1 MDKITL
7 QKYTWEHYYLLLIT
21 NYLYIPQHLEH
32 KEIFNDLVIV
42 MDTLRTE
49 CPWDKKQTIQ
59 TLSNLTV
66 EEVYEL
72 TEAIALE
79 DWDNL
84 KEELGDVLL
93 HILFYAKIASEKG
106 KFTLSDMMSTQIEK
120 LKRRHPHIY
129 GDLKV
134 ADEAEVKRNWE
145 QIKLSEGKK
154 SVLGG
159 VPRSLT
165 AVIKAYRMQ
174 DKAAQVGFE
183 WEKSEDVWKKV
194 QEEMEELHEV
204 MEDPTAPHERKVE
217 EFGDVMFSLI
227 NYARFNNIDPEQAL
241 QKVNNKFKSRFE
253 YIEEKATQPLAE
265 MSLEAMDALWNEAKR
280 LEKQ

>member
-1 MDKITL
+1 M
-7 QKYTWEHYYLLLIT
+7 
-21 NYLYIPQHLEH
+21 EH

-129 GDLKV
+129 GELKV

-159 VPRSLT
+159 VPKSLT

-183 WEKSEDVWKKV
+183 WEKSEDVWLKV
-194 QEEMEELHEV
+194 QEEMDELHEV
-204 MEDPTAPHERKVE
+204 MEDPKAPQDRKIE

-265 MSLEAMDALWNEAKR
+265 MSLEAMDALWNEAKM

>member
-1 MDKITL
+1 M
-7 QKYTWEHYYLLLIT
+7 
-21 NYLYIPQHLEH
+21 EH

-42 MDTLRTE
+42 MDTLRAE

-159 VPRSLT
+159 VPKSLT
-165 AVIKAYRMQ
+165 AVQSISNAGQ
-174 DKAAQVGFE
+174 SSSG
-183 WEKSEDVWKKV
+183 
-194 QEEMEELHEV
+194 
-204 MEDPTAPHERKVE
+204 
-217 EFGDVMFSLI
+217 
-227 NYARFNNIDPEQAL
+227 
-241 QKVNNKFKSRFE
+241 
-253 YIEEKATQPLAE
+253 
-265 MSLEAMDALWNEAKR
+265 R
-280 LEKQ
+280 L